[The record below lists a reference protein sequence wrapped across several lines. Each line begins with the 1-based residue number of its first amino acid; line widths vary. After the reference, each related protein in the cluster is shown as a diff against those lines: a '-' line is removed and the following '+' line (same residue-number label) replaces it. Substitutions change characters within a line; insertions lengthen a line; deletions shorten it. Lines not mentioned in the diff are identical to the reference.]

1 MPWGDPAMH
10 DVQIYRYQLHVQAT
24 AAFRVLDRRWRD
36 RLKEHTRVTGATS
49 LPPTW
54 FTLRHPDGLLGPQ
67 GSEPRFR

>member
-1 MPWGDPAMH
+1 MH

-54 FTLRHPDGLLGPQ
+54 FTLRHSDGLLGPQ